1 MRVAQIKGLLAVAAA
16 SAGETD
22 THWSADAVDRLY
34 FFDPKNQETSG
45 CVDVQRSADGTGPE
59 RVRLELWVEPS
70 KAAEVI
76 ALVTG
81 ATMSLEATVRAL
93 VMSGSLSVRE
103 PAPALKP
110 APPPLSFGPAKPP
123 TPEERQ
129 QERDEARSREL
140 DALIAAQAKDTDE
153 PSDEKPEKD
162 EDEEDDGLPAEV
174 EFPE

>member
-81 ATMSLEATVRAL
+81 ATMSLEATMRAL

-103 PAPALKP
+103 PAPAP
-110 APPPLSFGPAKPP
+110 RPTPPPLSFGPPKPP
-123 TPEERQ
+123 TLD
-129 QERDEARSREL
+129 ERDEARSREL
-140 DALIAAQAKDTDE
+140 SALIAAQAKDTDE
-153 PSDEKPEKD
+153 PAREEKNEEEDD
-162 EDEEDDGLPAEV
+162 EDDEDDGLPAEV
-174 EFPE
+174 LAEE